1 MDSTTIQFVVDTLA
15 ARFGFNA
22 EEAVQAV
29 QNAAAMAVPAYQKA
43 VKLAE
48 ATKAKLDELNAKVR
62 DGKVRKGVD
71 APAKIAELEKKLEDQ
86 NAKVAELM
94 NRGVKKGRAP
104 KAAAEPAPE
113 APAEDAPAP
122 PPAKVAKAKKE
133 KAPVAEKRMKRVSPT
148 ITKHLEGAFDTA
160 KMEMKKESPQEFA
173 KYVNELT
180 QDDFDARSLT
190 DHMRDYVA
198 TISRQLAPA
207 EAPADDGIE
216 SISYEDLTRM
226 RSVLVEAYGPGI
238 YWNTVDKKF
247 VTGPAAD
254 EEEDVTETTM
264 SNEAFAVGDKTQRV
278 YKEVDGEDTFVG
290 FLGIGKFANMMV
302 PK

>member
-1 MDSTTIQFVVDTLA
+1 MDSTTVQFVVDTLA
-15 ARFGFNA
+15 AHFTFNA
-22 EEAVQAV
+22 DEALHIIE
-29 QNAAAMAVPAYQKA
+29 NAAAMTVPAYQKA
-43 VKLAE
+43 VKLAD
-48 ATKAKLDELNAKVR
+48 ATKAKLEELNAKVR

-71 APAKIAELEKKLEDQ
+71 APAKIAELEKKLEEQ
-86 NAKVAELM
+86 NTKIAELM
-94 NRGVKKGRAP
+94 TRGVKKGRAP
-104 KAAAEPAPE
+104 KAAPEPAPE
-113 APAEDAPAP
+113 AAPES
-122 PPAKVAKAKKE
+122 PPAKVVKPKKE
-133 KAPVAEKRMKRVSPT
+133 KAPAAEKRMKRVSPA
-148 ITKHLEGAFDTA
+148 ITKNLEGAFDTA
-160 KMEMKKESPQEFA
+160 KMEMKKDSPQEFA

-180 QDDFDARSLT
+180 QDDFDARTLT

-207 EAPADDGIE
+207 EAPTDGGIE
-216 SISYEDLTRM
+216 NISYNDLTRM

-247 VTGPAAD
+247 FTGPSAD
-254 EEEDVTETTM
+254 EDEDVTETTM
-264 SNEAFAVGDKTQRV
+264 NNEAFAVGDKTQRV